1 MELNNKYTDIIK
13 LNFNDS
19 YTTISYIN
27 KHFNN
32 LIESGIEVTC
42 KGWIQS
48 CRIQSTNLFVQ
59 IYDGSIGNNLQ
70 VIFLDFDKN
79 EFSNLPSGTTVEIS
93 GVIVKS
99 PAKGQEYEMQGNFIT
114 ILGKIN
120 DPSTYL
126 PCVKG
131 IKLENLRNKAH
142 MRTKFQSMRAIYRVR
157 SCVLQGLHHYF
168 KKVGCFQLDPNVIT
182 TSDCEGAGE
191 VFTITTQFN
200 NLNSSKKLDVD
211 FNKDF
216 FRKQAFL
223 TVSSQLQLEALCSGM
238 GKVYTMNPSFRAEPS
253 QTNRHVACFTH
264 VEWELA
270 FINLKQLLDFN
281 EDIVKYA
288 ISYVLDNCM
297 DDLLTL
303 DKFISKG
310 IINKLITTI
319 SEPFERITYSQALDI
334 LSMPEH
340 FNELLQKYKDFEL
353 PKWGDDLGSNC
364 ERYLSEVVF
373 KKPVL
378 VFNYP
383 KVLKS
388 FYMKQN
394 EDDNEKRTVQSCDL
408 LMPGIGEVIGS
419 SIREDDYDKLLSVMQ
434 EKNMN
439 VEPLQWYVNLRKD
452 ATFPHGGAGL
462 GVDRLIAYCTFLE
475 GSIRDVIPFPVA
487 YEMCD
492 Y

>member
-1 MELNNKYTDIIK
+1 MELTNNYIDMVKF
-13 LNFNDS
+13 NFNDS

-27 KHFNN
+27 KHFNR
-32 LIESGIEVTC
+32 LIESEIEVTC

-59 IYDGSIGNNLQ
+59 IYDGSIANNLQ
-70 VIFLDFDKN
+70 VVFLDSDKN
-79 EFSNLPSGTTVEIS
+79 DFNHFPSGTTVEIS
-93 GVIVKS
+93 GIIVKS
-99 PAKGQEYEMQGNFIT
+99 PAKGQEYEMKGDSIT

-120 DPSTYL
+120 DPATYL

-131 IKLENLRNKAH
+131 IKLENLRNKSH
-142 MRTKFQSMRAIYRVR
+142 MRSKFQSMRAIYRIR
-157 SCVLQGLHHYF
+157 SCVLQGLHNYF
-168 KKVGCFQLDPNVIT
+168 KKVGCYQLDPNVIT

-200 NLNSSKKLDVD
+200 NLSSSKLLEVD

-281 EDIVKYA
+281 EDIIKYT

-297 DDLLTL
+297 NDLLIL
-303 DKFISKG
+303 DKFVSKG

-334 LSMPEH
+334 LSIPEH
-340 FNELLQKYKDFEL
+340 LNELQQKYKDFEL

-394 EDDNEKRTVQSCDL
+394 EDIDEKRTVQSCDL

-419 SIREDDYDKLLSVMQ
+419 SIREDDYDKLISVMH
-434 EKNMN
+434 EKGMSIG
-439 VEPLQWYVNLRKD
+439 PLQWYVNLRKE

-462 GVDRLIAYCTFLE
+462 GVDRLIAFCTFLE

-487 YEMCD
+487 YEMCE